1 MKELKKRYLEAK
13 NKAMELMQAGRVS
26 EYIAHLVTVQDL
38 RLQLMNS
45 AVRGNGWEWTT
56 ENTSYQSEPL
66 QKTEGFFYAKNES
79 E

>member
-13 NKAMELMQAGRVS
+13 NKAVELMQAGRIS

-45 AVRGNGWEWTT
+45 AVRSNG
-56 ENTSYQSEPL
+56 
-66 QKTEGFFYAKNES
+66 
-79 E
+79 